1 MQLNNVQ
8 AQLKRA
14 FQEKLKILLSNGEV
28 GEILSIHH
36 DNNTYGVLVK
46 CRGMLRLLNMHG
58 ECQVEYACSV
68 EFHSVLEHKFNW
80 GLLEQDITHIKLM
93 KSGNLYG
100 RCGMHT
106 VWERIRIN
114 PVQFKHL
121 PVDSMVKRP
130 VVPTPPPKVAIDSVL
145 HLFTQPIIRP
155 F

>member
-36 DNNTYGVLVK
+36 DNSTYGVLVK

-58 ECQVEYACSV
+58 ECQVEYACSI

-80 GLLEQDITHIKLM
+80 GLLEQHITLITLTKN
-93 KSGNLYG
+93 GQLYG
-100 RCGMHT
+100 RSGIQTM
-106 VWERIRIN
+106 WERIRIN
-114 PVQFKHL
+114 PVQFEHL
-121 PVDSMVKRP
+121 PVGSTVKRP

-145 HLFTQPIIRP
+145 HFFNQPIIRP

>member
-114 PVQFKHL
+114 PEQFKHL

-130 VVPTPPPKVAIDSVL
+130 VVTPQTPKVAIKPVPP
-145 HLFTQPIIRP
+145 LFNQPIFRR

>member
-8 AQLKRA
+8 SQLKRA

-46 CRGMLRLLNMHG
+46 CYGMLRLLNMHG
-58 ECQVEYACSV
+58 ECQVESACSV
-68 EFHSVLEHKFNW
+68 EFHSVLEHEFNW

-93 KSGNLYG
+93 RSGQLYG
-100 RCGMHT
+100 SYGMAA
-106 VWERIRIN
+106 WERIRIN

-121 PVDSMVKRP
+121 PVDSMIKRP

-145 HLFTQPIIRP
+145 HLFNQRIIRP
-155 F
+155 Y